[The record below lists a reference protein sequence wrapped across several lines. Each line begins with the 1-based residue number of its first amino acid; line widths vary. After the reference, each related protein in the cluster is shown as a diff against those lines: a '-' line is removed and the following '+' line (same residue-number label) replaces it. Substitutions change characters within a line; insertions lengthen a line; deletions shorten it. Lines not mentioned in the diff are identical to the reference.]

1 MYEVIFTKQ
10 AKKDIDKLTIK
21 NKEKLKSMILNIIK
35 INPKDGKK
43 LIGELKGY
51 YSLRLNIKDRIVYR
65 IDEEE
70 KVVYIMVCKTH
81 YNE

>member
-1 MYEVIFTKQ
+1 MYEIIFTKQ
-10 AKKDIDKLTIK
+10 AKKDIDKLTSK
-21 NKEKLKSMILNIIK
+21 NKEKLKSIILNVIK

-65 IDEEE
+65 INEEE
-70 KVVYIMVCKTH
+70 KVVYIMMCKTH

>member
-1 MYEVIFTKQ
+1 MYEILFTKQ
-10 AKKDIDKLTIK
+10 AKKDIDKLTSK
-21 NKEKLKSMILNIIK
+21 NKEKLKSIILNIIR

-65 IDEEE
+65 IDEDE
-70 KVVYIMVCKTH
+70 KVVYIMMCKTH

>member
-1 MYEVIFTKQ
+1 MYDLIFTKQ
-10 AKKDIDKLTIK
+10 AKKDIEKLTPK
-21 NKEKLKSMILNIIK
+21 NKEKLKSIILNIIK

-43 LIGELKGY
+43 LVGELKGY

-65 IDEEE
+65 IDEEN
-70 KVVYIMVCKTH
+70 KVVYIMMCKTH